1 MLQHVAIYLTQ
12 MATCWSIYT
21 LLVTCIAILIK
32 HVSSGQYCTV
42 FCDFGCSSNING
54 CEKNT
59 VAIALGSIAGGIC
72 AISLIV
78 GLTIICTGYAR
89 KKSKKKRIKHI
100 NTDSERETMKE
111 REIRTIKMDCTNCKL
126 IIIRQ
131 DNKKIIV
138 DVSEDIMSVQK
149 EQQMETSNLPE
160 NDEPPAP
167 QPPPVGLFG

>member
-1 MLQHVAIYLTQ
+1 
-12 MATCWSIYT
+12 
-21 LLVTCIAILIK
+21 
-32 HVSSGQYCTV
+32 
-42 FCDFGCSSNING
+42 
-54 CEKNT
+54 
-59 VAIALGSIAGGIC
+59 
-72 AISLIV
+72 V
-78 GLTIICTGYAR
+78 GLTIICIGYAR

-111 REIRTIKMDCTNCKL
+111 KEIRTIKMDCTNCKL

-160 NDEPPAP
+160 KDEREY
-167 QPPPVGLFG
+167 